1 MPETVGA
8 DSFRSARDAAKT
20 ALRWAER
27 REEWFTGALA
37 KKMALDGM
45 PISDIAEQ
53 LGLNKREAH
62 TAVGKPLL
70 PYAVMKGQPVDR
82 LTAVQAA
89 IDDVVKHV
97 SGMDAN
103 ELWDWAR
110 IFDVENGATAHSLW
124 SLDDNVTQALA
135 DVRLYARRL
144 RDPSIDDEAR
154 SEADRK
160 MRLAQCRA
168 QSFGADHDTIANLA
182 AS

>member
-1 MPETVGA
+1 MQIQGSAAAHAFLVTKIQIRYAPPRQENSMPETVGA

-89 IDDVVKHV
+89 NTPSPTHGDG
-97 SGMDAN
+97 SRFAPSATN
-103 ELWDWAR
+103 CFPA
-110 IFDVENGATAHSLW
+110 ENG
-124 SLDDNVTQALA
+124 
-135 DVRLYARRL
+135 R
-144 RDPSIDDEAR
+144 
-154 SEADRK
+154 
-160 MRLAQCRA
+160 
-168 QSFGADHDTIANLA
+168 
-182 AS
+182 